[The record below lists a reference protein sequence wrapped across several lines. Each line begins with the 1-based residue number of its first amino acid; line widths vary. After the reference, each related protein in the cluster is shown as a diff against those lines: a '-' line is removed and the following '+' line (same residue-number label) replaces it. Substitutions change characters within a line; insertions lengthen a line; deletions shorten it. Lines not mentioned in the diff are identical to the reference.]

1 MTFLFEADDQ
11 QLLRENKE
19 ETGGVAWIPLEE
31 FSSQSSEEE
40 MKIIY
45 DKIISRIIEKKKEL
59 DKIVEQEKEEYSK
72 KLEKYKNMNYSED
85 PKAYSELGKELFGKQ
100 QDSKEKVAI
109 LKELKELNSSQ
120 EECKK
125 YLEELAIPDKKAAK
139 NISEAFY
146 KAARDEEIYGS
157 EQPVEEQSAANAKI
171 SINVGYK
178 DGIIIYSDS
187 LLSEAKEINIQEAK
201 SEQKEKYKRL
211 GIKEMCNEI
220 ADGKWK
226 ALQLKRKVDPVV
238 IKAIERK
245 PLMIKEYIK
254 AIYEEKEL
262 PFELTQNLTGIGVIE
277 RLKLKK
283 YIDVEEKCGAE
294 IVGKINLKEKIVGL
308 LKGSSNKIKKLPAKA
323 LDKVTGKAKKE
334 EGKNL
339 QVHIGEVIE
348 YTRKHGIE
356 GIKVEETPKV
366 HQVKVSKEQ
375 EYEDVER

>member
-1 MTFLFEADDQ
+1 
-11 QLLRENKE
+11 
-19 ETGGVAWIPLEE
+19 
-31 FSSQSSEEE
+31 
-40 MKIIY
+40 
-45 DKIISRIIEKKKEL
+45 
-59 DKIVEQEKEEYSK
+59 
-72 KLEKYKNMNYSED
+72 
-85 PKAYSELGKELFGKQ
+85 
-100 QDSKEKVAI
+100 
-109 LKELKELNSSQ
+109 
-120 EECKK
+120 
-125 YLEELAIPDKKAAK
+125 
-139 NISEAFY
+139 
-146 KAARDEEIYGS
+146 
-157 EQPVEEQSAANAKI
+157 
-171 SINVGYK
+171 
-178 DGIIIYSDS
+178 
-187 LLSEAKEINIQEAK
+187 
-201 SEQKEKYKRL
+201 
-211 GIKEMCNEI
+211 MCNEI